1 MEEDSCVSDTAT
13 PCAYI
18 FLDESDSFDF
28 RKSGTR
34 YLILTGVSLRR
45 KSNVYP
51 K

>member
-13 PCAYI
+13 PRACI
-18 FLDESDSFDF
+18 FFESDSCDF

-34 YLILTGVSLRR
+34 YLILTGVSMRR